1 MEILLDPIRDHQNSQ
16 LSIVTKKENAPTV
29 IDWNEKCSRTLA
41 DKAITF
47 GDVVLRLTRESLS
60 TSRLHELMYRL
71 VETDL
76 VWQLVRMVTS
86 D

>member
-1 MEILLDPIRDHQNSQ
+1 MATISY
-16 LSIVTKKENAPTV
+16 KENAPTA

-60 TSRLHELMYRL
+60 TSRLHELMYSL

-76 VWQLVRMVTS
+76 GWQLVKIS
-86 D
+86 SK